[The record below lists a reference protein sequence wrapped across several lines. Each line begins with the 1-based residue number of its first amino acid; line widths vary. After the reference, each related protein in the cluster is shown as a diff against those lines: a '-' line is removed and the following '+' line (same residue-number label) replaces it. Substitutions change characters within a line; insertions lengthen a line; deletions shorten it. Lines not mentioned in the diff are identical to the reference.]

1 MLVIAVLLVELAKKQ
16 AINVA
21 RTINFTEESRTLQF
35 IITYRKWL
43 KKINIKIEKNKYD
56 RHKSPIFLEDTDI
69 EKILGSS
76 KTYFGGENYKYF
88 IDYLCNDYKVKP
100 SHYI

>member
-1 MLVIAVLLVELAKKQ
+1 MLVIAVLLAELAKKE

-56 RHKSPIFLEDTDI
+56 RHKSPIFLEQ
-69 EKILGSS
+69 
-76 KTYFGGENYKYF
+76 KTINTLLITCIMITK
-88 IDYLCNDYKVKP
+88 
-100 SHYI
+100 

>member
-1 MLVIAVLLVELAKKQ
+1 MLVIAVLLAELAKKQ

-56 RHKSPIFLEDTDI
+56 RHKSPIFLEQ
-69 EKILGSS
+69 
-76 KTYFGGENYKYF
+76 KTINTLLITCIMITK
-88 IDYLCNDYKVKP
+88 
-100 SHYI
+100 